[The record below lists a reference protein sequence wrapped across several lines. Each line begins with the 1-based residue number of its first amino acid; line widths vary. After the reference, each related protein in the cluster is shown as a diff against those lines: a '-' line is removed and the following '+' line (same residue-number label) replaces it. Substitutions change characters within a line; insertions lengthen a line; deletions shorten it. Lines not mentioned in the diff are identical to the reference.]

1 MSLSTPSRAE
11 SSAAQVSAWWLVGLA
26 LWLGVP
32 CAQAAAGTSSYSM
45 QGGIYSCVD
54 GHGKRL
60 TSDRP
65 IPECLDREQR
75 VLNKDGSQR
84 KVLPP
89 RQTPQERAAA
99 EEARRQKAAAE
110 LAYKD
115 AVRRDRNL
123 MGRYPNEVAHQK
135 ARQSALDDMR
145 KAVASSEKRIADLKA
160 ERKPLLADAEFY
172 KGKAMP
178 FKLRSSLEGNQA
190 SQEAQAEIIENQ
202 RAEMVRIHAIYDQ
215 ELARLRKLWAGAE
228 PGSIPDVSAA
238 PAASGASAAS
248 GVSASKPG
256 TAVKPSGR

>member
-1 MSLSTPSRAE
+1 MSLSKLPVAHVG
-11 SSAAQVSAWWLVGLA
+11 ALKAWAG
-26 LWLGVP
+26 WLGVAM
-32 CAQAAAGTSSYSM
+32 CWLGAQAAQAAPTAST
-45 QGGIYSCVD
+45 QVPRGGIYSCVD
-54 GHGKRL
+54 AHGKRL

-99 EEARRQKAAAE
+99 EDARRQKEAE
-110 LAYKD
+110 ALAHKD

-123 MGRYPNEVAHQK
+123 MGRYPTETAHNK
-135 ARQSALDDMR
+135 ARQSALDDVR

-172 KGKAMP
+172 KNKPLP
-178 FKLRSSLEGNQA
+178 FKLRSALEGNQA

-202 RAEMVRIHAIYDQ
+202 RAEMVRVNAIYDQ
-215 ELARLRKLWAGAE
+215 ELVRLRKLWAGAE
-228 PGSIPDVSAA
+228 PGSIPDVIVA
-238 PAASGASAAS
+238 PAASAAS
-248 GVSASKPG
+248 TVVVSRPGVSAKPP
-256 TAVKPSGR
+256 VR